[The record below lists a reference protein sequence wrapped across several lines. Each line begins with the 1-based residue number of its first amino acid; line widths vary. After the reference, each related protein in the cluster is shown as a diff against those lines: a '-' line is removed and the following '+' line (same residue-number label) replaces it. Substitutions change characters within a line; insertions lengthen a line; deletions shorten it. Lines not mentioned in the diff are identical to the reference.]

1 MVINNW
7 KNVHEISDIEFFLGS
22 NLNFT
27 IKVFTWVL
35 ADDHG
40 ICKKKK
46 KRKKRIT
53 IKVFTWGLA
62 DDHGICKK
70 KKKKK
75 KKKNLQNI
83 SFCLISSII
92 Q

>member
-46 KRKKRIT
+46 KEKKE
-53 IKVFTWGLA
+53 
-62 DDHGICKK
+62 
-70 KKKKK
+70 
-75 KKKNLQNI
+75 LQ
-83 SFCLISSII
+83 
-92 Q
+92 